1 MSQAVLKP
9 NETAQRTPAPVP
21 VPSTITPPSKPLNR
35 IAFFA
40 RFVRNPLLVVPQA
53 VYEQDFVRLGGSTP
67 VAWVTEPNLIK
78 AVLLDQRDKFQKL
91 AQIRILGPLLGK
103 GILTSEG
110 ADWKWQRQSSAPMF
124 RHQELM
130 TFVPGFVRA
139 TQHLIEKW
147 RRQPSGSTHE
157 IERDMTRVTFDV
169 ISATL
174 LPTADATIGPAI
186 EGSAGLFQKAGSW
199 AQLYAIANAPK
210 WLPRPGRKAQR
221 EAIRMLRSSVAAM
234 LREREGAPSRDDLM
248 HRLMQA
254 KNPETGAPM
263 NEDQLIDNLLTFYL
277 AGHETTAKALTWT
290 LYILARSPEWTTAL
304 KDEVARVTGGNALTA
319 QHIDKLSLTQQVI
332 KESMRLFPPVP
343 IMSRQAVADTSLG
356 GHQITAGTSIVIPI
370 YALHRH
376 KKRWSN
382 PELFDPMRFAPE
394 KEAAI
399 SRYQYMPFGAGPR
412 ICIGMAFAMIE
423 ATAMLAT
430 MLQAARFEFAGQQD
444 PWPIA
449 RVTLLP
455 KGGMPIKV
463 WLDQGSQLPT
473 GEVARS
479 PL

>member
-1 MSQAVLKP
+1 MSQAALKP
-9 NETAQRTPAPVP
+9 VEPALRTPAPVP
-21 VPSTITPPSKPLNR
+21 VPSTITPPARALNR

-53 VYEQDFVRLGGSTP
+53 VYEQDIVRMSGSTP
-67 VAWVTEPNLIK
+67 VAWVADPSLIK
-78 AVLLDQRDKFQKL
+78 AVLLDQREKFQKL
-91 AQIRILGPLLGK
+91 AQIRILGPLLGN

-110 ADWKWQRQSSAPMF
+110 ADWKWQRQTSAPMF

-147 RRQPSGSTHE
+147 RRHPSGSTHE

-174 LPTADATIGPAI
+174 LPSADATIGSAI
-186 EGSAGLFQKAGSW
+186 EKSAGLFQKAGGW

-210 WLPRPGRKAQR
+210 WLPRPGRKAQQ

-234 LREREGAPSRDDLM
+234 LREREGAPTRDDLM

-263 NEDQLIDNLLTFYL
+263 NEEQLIDNLLTFYL

-290 LYILARSPEWTTAL
+290 LYILARAPKWTAAL
-304 KDEVARVTGGNALTA
+304 KEEVARVSGGSPLTA
-319 QHIDKLSLTQQVI
+319 EHIDKLVLTQQVI
-332 KESMRLFPPVP
+332 KEGMRLFPPVP
-343 IMSRQAVADTSLG
+343 IMSRQAVAETSIG
-356 GHQITAGTSIVIPI
+356 GHQISAGTSIVIPI

-376 KKRWSN
+376 QKRWSH

-412 ICIGMAFAMIE
+412 ICIGMAFAMME

-430 MLQAARFEFAGQQD
+430 MLQVAHFEFAGVRE
-444 PWPIA
+444 PRPIA

-463 WLDQGSQLPT
+463 WLD
-473 GEVARS
+473 
-479 PL
+479 